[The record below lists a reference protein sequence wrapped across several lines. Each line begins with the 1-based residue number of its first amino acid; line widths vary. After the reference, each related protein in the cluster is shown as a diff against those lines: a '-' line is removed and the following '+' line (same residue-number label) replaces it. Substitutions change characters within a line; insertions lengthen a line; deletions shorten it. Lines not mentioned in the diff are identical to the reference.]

1 MGSVVVSGQIKKG
14 AVSPV
19 SLQDLIIHYLAH
31 FKVNANQ
38 REATLKA

>member
-1 MGSVVVSGQIKKG
+1 MGAVLRKGTNKKG

-38 REATLKA
+38 REATLTA